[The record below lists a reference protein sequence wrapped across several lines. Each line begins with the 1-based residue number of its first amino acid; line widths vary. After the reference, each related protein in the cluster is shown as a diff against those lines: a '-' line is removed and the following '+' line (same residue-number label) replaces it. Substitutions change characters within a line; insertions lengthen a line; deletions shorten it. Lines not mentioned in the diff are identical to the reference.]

1 MKYFPGDS
9 RMFRFLTLFAA
20 LSMLAAASFAQSEA
34 PPERDAPPPPPMP
47 EHEPLPPKVQDP
59 DEQIEPQVVI
69 RREDDRIVE
78 EYHSGGVV
86 YMIRIIPEVGPP
98 YYLIDTTGDGNFDSR
113 HEHMEPVRPA
123 HWKIFEW

>member
-1 MKYFPGDS
+1 
-9 RMFRFLTLFAA
+9 MFRFVTLFAA
-20 LSMLAAASFAQSEA
+20 LSMLAAASFGQSET
-34 PPERDAPPPPPMP
+34 PPEREAPPPPPMP

-69 RREDDRIVE
+69 RREDDRIIE
-78 EYHSGGVV
+78 EYRSGGVV

-98 YYLIDTTGDGNFDSR
+98 YYLIDSTGDGNFDSR

>member
-1 MKYFPGDS
+1 
-9 RMFRFLTLFAA
+9 MFRFLSLFAA
-20 LSMLAAASFAQSEA
+20 LSMLAAASFGQSEA
-34 PPERDAPPPPPMP
+34 PPEREAPPPPPMP

-69 RREDDRIVE
+69 RREDDRIIE
-78 EYHSGGVV
+78 EYRSGGVV

-98 YYLIDTTGDGNFDSR
+98 YYLIDSTGDGNFDSR

>member
-1 MKYFPGDS
+1 
-9 RMFRFLTLFAA
+9 MFRFVTLFAT
-20 LSMLAAASFAQSEA
+20 LSMIAAVTFAQSEA

-59 DEQIEPQVVI
+59 DEQIEPQVII
-69 RREDDRIVE
+69 RREDRRIVE
-78 EYHSGGVV
+78 EYHAGGVV

>member
-1 MKYFPGDS
+1 
-9 RMFRFLTLFAA
+9 MFRLIALPAIWLMASTLA
-20 LSMLAAASFAQSEA
+20 FAQAQE
-34 PPERDAPPPPPMP
+34 PPEDDVPPPPPIP
-47 EHEPLPPKVQDP
+47 EPLPPKVQDP

-78 EYHSGGVV
+78 EYMSGGVV
-86 YMIRIIPEVGPP
+86 YMIRVIPAAGPP

>member
-1 MKYFPGDS
+1 
-9 RMFRFLTLFAA
+9 MFRFLTLFAA